1 MPVPATPSLPDVPA
15 LPPVLE
21 FLRVLW
27 SLNHAL
33 ESTSSDML
41 RTYGVTAQQRM
52 VLRIVGSL
60 GPAPAGQLSRVLHVH
75 PGTLSATLARLER
88 RGLVYRARGLA
99 DARRVMVS
107 LTEAGATLLAQSE
120 GTVERAAA
128 AALDASSEVVT
139 AHALQLLARLTAELE
154 ETRGVRPPLPHAAP
168 EVGDGSSETQTGG
181 APEDTPGLP

>member
-1 MPVPATPSLPDVPA
+1 MPVPAIATLRDVPT

-33 ESTSSDML
+33 ETTSSDML
-41 RTYGVTAQQRM
+41 RAYGVTAQQRM

-88 RGLVYRARGLA
+88 RGLVQRSRGLA
-99 DARRVMVS
+99 DARRVVVS
-107 LTEAGATLLAQSE
+107 LTESGAALLAQSE
-120 GTVERAAA
+120 GTVERAAS
-128 AALDASSEVVT
+128 AALDASGEDVT
-139 AHALQLLARLTAELE
+139 AHAIQLLARLTAELDE
-154 ETRGVRPPLPHAAP
+154 ARGVRPPLSRPTP
-168 EVGDGSSETQTGG
+168 ECGDGSSETQTGG
-181 APEDTPGLP
+181 VPEDTPGLP